1 MRLTPL
7 QNEINKR
14 ILMSIDKVTIKPKTL
29 FSMRDISILYP
40 NDIGIQQSLREF
52 INVSKFRAV
61 KYDRVKLQ
69 DHLPNIRIS
78 LYNAVKLRDAL
89 MGHFINMRKGA
100 CKDKIKNLKL
110 IIDLINAK
118 IELESKD
125 FIEDVE

>member
-1 MRLTPL
+1 
-7 QNEINKR
+7 
-14 ILMSIDKVTIKPKTL
+14 MSIDKVTIKPKTL
-29 FSMRDISILYP
+29 FSIRDISIIYP

-52 INVSKFRAV
+52 INVSKFRSV

-69 DHLPNIRIS
+69 DHLPNIRIA

-89 MGHFINMRKGA
+89 MEHLITMRKGA
-100 CKDKIKNLKL
+100 CTDKIKNLNL

-125 FIEDVE
+125 FVEDVE

>member
-14 ILMSIDKVTIKPKTL
+14 ILMSIDKVNIKPKTL
-29 FSMRDISILYP
+29 FSMRDISIIYP

-89 MGHFINMRKGA
+89 MEHLITMRKGA
-100 CKDKIKNLKL
+100 CKDKIKNLNL

-125 FIEDVE
+125 FVEDVE

>member
-29 FSMRDISILYP
+29 FSMRDISIIYP

-52 INVSKFRAV
+52 INVSEFRSV

-89 MGHFINMRKGA
+89 MEHLINMRKWS
-100 CKDKIKNLKL
+100 CKDKIKNLNL